1 MRWQRQR
8 DAERHLS
15 TSTHDAP
22 SPLEALDLDVLGRPG
37 LDCVEVLYE
46 PYSSKLKLT
55 TNFMQLEL

>member
-22 SPLEALDLDVLGRPG
+22 SPLEAMDLYVLGRPG
-37 LDCVEVLYE
+37 LDLVDGTLQT
-46 PYSSKLKLT
+46 L
-55 TNFMQLEL
+55 

>member
-22 SPLEALDLDVLGRPG
+22 SSLEAMDLYVLGRPG
-37 LDCVEVLYE
+37 LDLVDGTLQT
-46 PYSSKLKLT
+46 L
-55 TNFMQLEL
+55 